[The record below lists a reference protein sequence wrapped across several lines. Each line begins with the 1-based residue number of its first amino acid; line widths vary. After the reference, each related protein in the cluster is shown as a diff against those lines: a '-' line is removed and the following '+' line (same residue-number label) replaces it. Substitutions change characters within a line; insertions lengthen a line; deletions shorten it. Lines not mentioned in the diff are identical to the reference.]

1 MPRASRPSACAASAS
16 PRSSCPPTWTSPRCS
31 TASTSGSRSTRWA
44 SASGSWTASS
54 ARCRSWCDRRV
65 TDTTPAPGSVALIT
79 GGTGGFGR
87 ALAARLGERDVTV
100 VLADLDSERARSVA
114 ADLGASFAALD
125 VTDRAANAVAVA
137 QVEAEH
143 GRLDAAFL
151 NAGIAGQNRDT
162 LDVDEFLKVVD
173 VDLFGVVYGTEAA
186 LPALKRAGGGS
197 IVVTASLAGLAPVA
211 TDPGYSVA
219 KGGAIA
225 FVRSMA
231 PRLVGD
237 GITMSAICPG
247 FADTAIID
255 PLREQFNAADFPV
268 LSADEVAQAMLA
280 AWAGAEPGAAYVV
293 QPGVGA
299 VPYKFKGVP
308 SAKTAAGETAAVP
321 QALLPPS
328 LR

>member
-1 MPRASRPSACAASAS
+1 
-16 PRSSCPPTWTSPRCS
+16 
-31 TASTSGSRSTRWA
+31 
-44 SASGSWTASS
+44 
-54 ARCRSWCDRRV
+54 V

-87 ALAARLGERDVTV
+87 ALAGLLRDRDVTV
-100 VLADLDSERARSVA
+100 VLADLDSERARQTAS
-114 ADLGASFAALD
+114 DLRAHFVALD
-125 VTDRAANAVAVA
+125 VTDRAANAAVVAE
-137 QVEAEH
+137 VESQY

-151 NAGIAGQNRDT
+151 NAGIAGNSRNA

-225 FVRSMA
+225 FVRSLA

-255 PLREQFNAADFPV
+255 PLREEFAAADFPV
-268 LSADEVAQAMLA
+268 LSAEEVAQAMLA

-299 VPYKFKGVP
+299 IPYKFKGVP
-308 SAKTAAGETAAVP
+308 SARTASGETAVVP
-321 QALLPPS
+321 QALMPPS
-328 LR
+328 LH

>member
-1 MPRASRPSACAASAS
+1 M
-16 PRSSCPPTWTSPRCS
+16 TQ
-31 TASTSGSRSTRWA
+31 
-44 SASGSWTASS
+44 
-54 ARCRSWCDRRV
+54 
-65 TDTTPAPGSVALIT
+65 TTPGSVALIT

-87 ALAARLGERDVTV
+87 ALAARLLARDVTV
-100 VLADLDSERARSVA
+100 VLADLDGDRARQTA
-114 ADLGASFAALD
+114 ADLGAHFVALD
-125 VTDRAANAVAVA
+125 VTDRAANAAVVAE
-137 QVEAEH
+137 VEAEH
-143 GRLDAAFL
+143 GRLDVAFL
-151 NAGIAGQNRDT
+151 NAGIAGSSREA
-162 LDVDEFLKVVD
+162 LDVDEFLHVVD

-186 LPALKRAGGGS
+186 LPALRRAGGGS

-231 PRLVGD
+231 PRLVAD
-237 GITMSAICPG
+237 GITVSAICPG

-255 PLREQFNAADFPV
+255 PLREEFAAADFPV
-268 LSADEVAQAMLA
+268 LTADEVAEAMEA

-299 VPYKFKGVP
+299 VPYRFKGVP
-308 SAKTAAGETAAVP
+308 AARTATGETAAVP
-321 QALLPPS
+321 QALIPPS

>member
-1 MPRASRPSACAASAS
+1 M
-16 PRSSCPPTWTSPRCS
+16 T
-31 TASTSGSRSTRWA
+31 TA
-44 SASGSWTASS
+44 
-54 ARCRSWCDRRV
+54 
-65 TDTTPAPGSVALIT
+65 GSVALIT

-87 ALAARLGERDVTV
+87 ALATLLREQEVTV
-100 VLADLDSERARSVA
+100 VLADLDSDANRGTAER
-114 ADLGASFAALD
+114 LGAHFVALD
-125 VTDRAANAVAVA
+125 VTDRSANAAVVA

-151 NAGIAGQNRDT
+151 NAGIAGNSRDA

-186 LPALKRAGGGS
+186 LPALRRAGGGA

-225 FVRSMA
+225 FVRSLA

-255 PLREQFNAADFPV
+255 PLREEFAAADFPV
-268 LSADEVAQAMLA
+268 LSAEEVARAMLA
-280 AWAGAEPGAAYVV
+280 AWSGAEPGAAYVV

-308 SAKTAAGETAAVP
+308 AARTASGETAAVP
-321 QALLPPS
+321 QALIPPS

>member
-1 MPRASRPSACAASAS
+1 M
-16 PRSSCPPTWTSPRCS
+16 
-31 TASTSGSRSTRWA
+31 
-44 SASGSWTASS
+44 
-54 ARCRSWCDRRV
+54 
-65 TDTTPAPGSVALIT
+65 IT

-87 ALAARLGERDVTV
+87 ALATLLRRQEVTV
-100 VLADLDSERARSVA
+100 VLADLDTPANREVA
-114 ADLGASFAALD
+114 AALGASFAALD
-125 VTDRAANAVAVA
+125 VTDRAANAAVVA

-151 NAGIAGQNRDT
+151 NAGIAGKSRDA

-186 LPALKRAGGGS
+186 LPALRRAGGGS

-225 FVRSMA
+225 FVRSLA

-237 GITMSAICPG
+237 RITMSAICPG

-255 PLREQFNAADFPV
+255 PLRDEFAAADFPV
-268 LSADEVAQAMLA
+268 LSAEEVAEAMLA
-280 AWAGAEPGAAYVV
+280 AWGGAEPGAAYVV

-308 SAKTAAGETAAVP
+308 AARTASGETAVVP
-321 QALLPPS
+321 QALMPPS
-328 LR
+328 PA

>member
-1 MPRASRPSACAASAS
+1 
-16 PRSSCPPTWTSPRCS
+16 
-31 TASTSGSRSTRWA
+31 
-44 SASGSWTASS
+44 
-54 ARCRSWCDRRV
+54 V

-87 ALAARLGERDVTV
+87 ALAALLRERGVTV
-100 VLADLDSERARSVA
+100 VLADLDSEANRQT
-114 ADLGASFAALD
+114 ASGLSAHFVALD
-125 VTDRAANAVAVA
+125 VTDRAANAAVVAEIEG
-137 QVEAEH
+137 QY

-151 NAGIAGQNRDT
+151 NAGIAGRSRDA

-173 VDLFGVVYGTEAA
+173 VDLFGVVYGTEAV

-225 FVRSMA
+225 FVRSLA

-255 PLREQFNAADFPV
+255 PLRAEFAAADFPV
-268 LSADEVAQAMLA
+268 LSAEEVAQAMVA
-280 AWAGAEPGAAYVV
+280 AWVGAEPGAAYVV

-299 VPYKFKGVP
+299 IPYKFKGVP
-308 SAKTAAGETAAVP
+308 AARTASGETAAVP
-321 QALLPPS
+321 SALIPPS